1 MSRATIEILLAT
13 AATSIEVAFTLPGGT
28 GVVPDGGAQFAV
40 LQKQSAADGDFGW
53 TNTPRVQALQ
63 LDLAI
68 QPATLAEGESRWN
81 PTVRTVETNLGG
93 PGGGVTL
100 QHGFETFIRAA
111 NFTGVTIPNGKVV
124 AFAGADIPNEVPKC
138 APMLA
143 DGSVP
148 PLYVIGLTS
157 EDIPDAGTI
166 GRVTTF
172 GEVHDLDTSGTPYG
186 ETWVEGDILYASP
199 TIPGG
204 LTRIEPPP
212 PAVAV
217 IIAAVVKAHP
227 TAGTLLVRPALFP
240 RLQYGVFSD
249 TTVQTQTA
257 INTPKAVTF
266 DTTEI
271 ASGISR
277 DPLNPSRI
285 VVERSGLYDFQFSLQ
300 VAKTTSSTGNI
311 YIWPRVNGVDVP
323 RSNSHE
329 SIAGSSVTAVPAW
342 NFTLPL
348 AAGSYFELMWAVD
361 STTINLDSDPA
372 PSFGPSIPS
381 AILAV
386 AKINQ

>member
-63 LDLAI
+63 LDLTT
-68 QPATLAEGESRWN
+68 QPATLAEGQSRWN
-81 PTVRTVETNLGG
+81 PAVRTVETNLGG

-124 AFAGADIPNEVPKC
+124 AFAGADVANEVPKI

-143 DGSVP
+143 DGSIL
-148 PLYVIGLTS
+148 PLYTVGLTT

-172 GEVHDLDTSGTPYG
+172 GEVHNLNTSGAPYG

-204 LTRIEPPP
+204 LTKVEPAPP
-212 PAVAV
+212 NVAI
-217 IIAAVVKAHP
+217 IIAAVVKAHA
-227 TAGTLLVRPALFP
+227 TDGTLLVRPSLFP
-240 RLQYGVFSD
+240 RLQYGVFTSTAD
-249 TTVQTQTA
+249 QTQTA
-257 INTPKAVTF
+257 PNTAKAVTF
-266 DTTEI
+266 NTTEI
-271 ASGISR
+271 SSGVAIGT
-277 DPLNPSRI
+277 PTSRI
-285 VVERSGLYDFQFSLQ
+285 VVERAGLYDFGFSLQ
-300 VAKTTSSTGNI
+300 VAKTGGTTRNI
-311 YIWPRVNGVDVP
+311 WIWARHNGIDVP
-323 RSNSHE
+323 RSNSQK
-329 SIAGSSVTAVPAW
+329 SIAGASSTEVPAW
-342 NFTLPL
+342 NFTLSM
-348 AAGSYFELMWAVD
+348 AAGDYFELMWAVD
-361 STTINLDSDPA
+361 NTEVFLDSDPA
-372 PSFGPSIPS
+372 PAFGPSVPS
-381 AILAV
+381 VILSV